1 MGSTQSPYTPQNT
14 PNLFDLTAAKKEGA
28 KTIRDSLIEAVTHD
42 PDLPTLGS
50 SISRI
55 VQLSSSDDE
64 SIEQLSYFVLSDVS
78 LTQKILRLSNSV
90 AFRSVSNGLITS
102 VTKAIF
108 LLGFNSVKTC
118 ALAMLLVDGISGKH
132 VEHVRAELAQTL
144 AASMI
149 SRELAEQSYFSDA
162 EEIVVVALFKN
173 LGRLLLAAYDH
184 TLYQRMMVLI
194 QQGTHTPWQ
203 ASMQV
208 LGFNLDTL
216 TETILEEWNIP
227 ASIIR
232 ALKNRPA
239 GTLRAAKNKQE
250 WMQQTAEFSG
260 KATPLIL
267 AATGLEDSEFK
278 DQLLRRF
285 GKALNLDT
293 FKLNQ
298 LILNATEET
307 HALLMNTDL
316 ISADKSRKISTRTMR
331 TEFDNS
337 VEDDS
342 LRELIFDK
350 NENDS
355 PQITQRYPSG
365 KPHNASTLLL
375 TGIQDA
381 AEIMASGKY
390 KLDDLIMLVLE
401 TYYNSLGFRFI
412 TLCLRDPKMNQFRA
426 RSSLGKNSQVY
437 QRAFSFPAVPSNDLF
452 HRALEKNADLLIS
465 EAFTLKIRKLIPQWH
480 KDLLPDTRSFM
491 VLPLVANQKPIG
503 LFYADRELDA
513 PEGITSEET
522 RLIKTLKGQVLTAFN
537 SR

>member
-1 MGSTQSPYTPQNT
+1 MGSSQSPYIPQDT
-14 PNLFDLTAAKKEGA
+14 SNLSDLAAVKKEGA
-28 KTIRDSLIEAVTHD
+28 KTIKDSLIEAVIHD
-42 PDLPTLGS
+42 PELPTLGS

-64 SIEQLSYFVLSDVS
+64 SIRQLSYFVLSDVS

-90 AFRSVSNGLITS
+90 AFRSVSNGIITS
-102 VTKAIF
+102 ITKAIF

-118 ALAMLLVDGISGKH
+118 ALTMLLVDGLSGKH
-132 VEHVRAELAQTL
+132 AEHVRAELVQTL

-149 SRELAEQSYFSDA
+149 SRELAKQSYFSDA

-173 LGRLLLAAYDH
+173 IGRLLLAAYDH
-184 TLYQRMMVLI
+184 TLYQRLMAPI

-208 LGFNLDTL
+208 LGCNLDTL

-227 ASIIR
+227 ASIIQ
-232 ALKNRPA
+232 ALKNRPTGA
-239 GTLRAAKNKQE
+239 LSTAKSKQE
-250 WMQQTAEFSG
+250 WMQQTAEFSE

-267 AATGLEDSEFK
+267 AATGLEDSGLK
-278 DQLLRRF
+278 DQLLKRF

-293 FKLNQ
+293 LKLNQ
-298 LILNATEET
+298 LIANANEET

-316 ISADKSRKISTRTMR
+316 ISADNSRTISSRTTY

-342 LRELIFDK
+342 LSELIFD
-350 NENDS
+350 NDENDS

-365 KPHNASTLLL
+365 KPHNASTILLS
-375 TGIQDA
+375 GIQDT

-390 KLDDLIMLVLE
+390 KLDDLIILVLE

-412 TLCLRDPKMNQFRA
+412 TLCLRDPKINQFRA
-426 RSSLGKNSQVY
+426 RSSLGKNNQVY

-465 EAFTLKIRKLIPQWH
+465 DAFSLKIRKLIPQWH

-513 PEGITSEET
+513 PEGITAEET